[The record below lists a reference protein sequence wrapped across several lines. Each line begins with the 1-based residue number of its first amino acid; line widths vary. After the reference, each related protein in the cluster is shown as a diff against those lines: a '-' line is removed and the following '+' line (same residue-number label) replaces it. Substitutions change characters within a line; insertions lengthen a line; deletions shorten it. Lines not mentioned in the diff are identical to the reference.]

1 MILEY
6 ADGGTLFDK
15 LRSEVLPKP
24 DIKAYFKD
32 VCEAIAYLHEHE
44 IMHRDIKV
52 SSCFYW
58 SLKIFYLPVRIKLS
72 YVILALLLF

>member
-52 SSCFYW
+52 SSCFY
-58 SLKIFYLPVRIKLS
+58 
-72 YVILALLLF
+72 